1 MAATSVSDFLAAA
14 TSNNIRCNNQW
25 EAEFIS
31 GYSDVDEVLK
41 KAVLFGSNFTIPG
54 RTVNYAPV
62 SYKGFAM
69 ENLVPT
75 NVTMTNTHTMSIKAD
90 VAGEYRRAF
99 LRWQNHVMNMDIEG
113 GSVFEGNRAVNP
125 NSNARIHLFS
135 ADNQT
140 VNETYKLVNVVVSN
154 VGDMSLTYEG
164 GDAASFDVELKST
177 YWFIEKATEGHLT
190 DQK

>member
-1 MAATSVSDFLAAA
+1 MATPVSQFLAQA
-14 TSNNIRCNNQW
+14 TTNNIRCNNQW

-31 GYSDVDEVLK
+31 GYDDVD
-41 KAVLFGSNFTIPG
+41 AVLTAAVMFGSDFSVPG
-54 RTVNYAPV
+54 RTINYAPV

-75 NVTMTNTHTMSIKAD
+75 NVTMTNTHTMTIKAD

-113 GSVFEGNRAVNP
+113 GSYFEGNRAVNP

-135 ADNQT
+135 KDNET
-140 VNETYKLVNVVVSN
+140 VNETYKLVNVVVTN
-154 VGDMSLTYEG
+154 VGDMSLTYDG
-164 GDAASFDVELKST
+164 GDAATFTVELKST
-177 YWFIEKATEGHLT
+177 YWQIEKATEGRIT

>member
-1 MAATSVSDFLAAA
+1 MATALNQFLNAATA
-14 TSNNIRCNNQW
+14 NNVRCNNQG

-31 GYSDVDEVLK
+31 GYDDVDKVLK
-41 KAVLFGSNFTIPG
+41 TAVMFGSNFSIPG
-54 RTVNYAPV
+54 RGINYAPLH
-62 SYKGFAM
+62 YKGFEMA
-69 ENLVPT
+69 NLVPT
-75 NVTMTNTHTMSIKAD
+75 NMTMENEHSMTIKAD

-99 LRWQNHVMNMDIEG
+99 LRWQNHVMNADIEG

-140 VNETYKLVNVVVSN
+140 VNETYKLVNVVVTN
-154 VGDMSLTYEG
+154 VGPISLTYEG
-164 GDAASFDVELKST
+164 GDAASFDITLKST
-177 YWFIEKATEGHLT
+177 YWFIEKATEGQLT